1 MATSKSVTLTTSLSA
16 RPKYAAETFAVTIK
30 ATANNKSSSALAD
43 VVFDFQD
50 SSGSGAPVLAKID
63 LGTMAP
69 GQSLSGTTTLPTGFE
84 VVTCRMFVPNDANSP
99 YLQVG
104 FGNNATEVT
113 IDITD

>member
-1 MATSKSVTLTTSLSA
+1 MANSKSVKLSKSLSA
-16 RPKYAAETFAVTIK
+16 RPSRKETFAETIK
-30 ATANNKSSSALAD
+30 ATANNKSSRALAD

-50 SSGSGAPVLAKID
+50 SSGAGDPVLAKID

-84 VVTCRMFVPNDANSP
+84 LVTCRIFVPNDPHSP

-104 FGNNATEVT
+104 AGVNAHEVT